1 MYLFVTAHFLRMSAR
16 CLAVWPFQ
24 PEKALSAA
32 AMAHPVSVRLQLGTV
47 AMTSCVLGFTTC
59 RPRPGHS
66 LQHAS
71 CQQADV
77 SAASCQ
83 SSEAE

>member
-1 MYLFVTAHFLRMSAR
+1 MYLFATAHFFRMSAR

-59 RPRPGHS
+59 RPRPGHPPR
-66 LQHAS
+66 HAS
-71 CQQADV
+71 WPQADI

-83 SSEAE
+83 STEAE